1 MTLVQCIQ
9 DQASYYK
16 KLASELKSESKVNTE
31 LTDIKSQRL
40 KLEQDIAIKR
50 TEIIALEEN
59 S

>member
-16 KLASELKSESKVNTE
+16 KLASELKLESKIIRE
-31 LTDIKSQRL
+31 LADIKSQRQ
-40 KLEQDIAIKR
+40 KLEQDITIKKN
-50 TEIIALEEN
+50 EIMALEEN